1 MTAKEKSMRLDNLPS
16 LKLSWQEVSESRAF
30 AESQTSESLRR
41 SARFDLKHLNFGL
54 ITIQKA
60 T

>member
-1 MTAKEKSMRLDNLPS
+1 MRLTNFPS
-16 LKLSWQEVSESRAF
+16 LEMSRQEVHEGEAF
-30 AESQTSESLRR
+30 AESQTNERLRR
-41 SARFDLKHLNFGL
+41 SARFDLKKLNIML

>member
-1 MTAKEKSMRLDNLPS
+1 MRLSNLPS
-16 LKLSWQEVSESRAF
+16 LEMSRQEVHEGEAF
-30 AESQTSESLRR
+30 AEAQTNESLRK
-41 SARFDLKHLNFGL
+41 SARFDLKKLNIRL

>member
-1 MTAKEKSMRLDNLPS
+1 MRLANLPS
-16 LKLSWQEVSESRAF
+16 LEMSRQEVHEGEAF
-30 AESQTSESLRR
+30 AEAQTNESLRR
-41 SARFDLKHLNFGL
+41 SARFDLKKLNFRL

>member
-1 MTAKEKSMRLDNLPS
+1 MAVSERSMRLTNFPS
-16 LKLSWQEVSESRAF
+16 LEMSRQEVHEGEAF
-30 AESQTSESLRR
+30 AEAQTNESLRR
-41 SARFDLKHLNFGL
+41 SARFDLKKLNIRL